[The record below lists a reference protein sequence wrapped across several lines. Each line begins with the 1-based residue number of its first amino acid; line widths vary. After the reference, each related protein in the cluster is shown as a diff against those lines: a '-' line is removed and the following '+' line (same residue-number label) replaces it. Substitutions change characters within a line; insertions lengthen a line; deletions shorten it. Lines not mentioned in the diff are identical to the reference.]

1 MYAEDLALGL
11 SYQYSNEYVHMWRK
25 AYLDG
30 RESKEDYESIL
41 NYVMQLVGLTFKAGI
56 VTVMGPGG
64 SIKQIHVDNLQLIK
78 ADE

>member
-11 SYQYSNEYVHMWRK
+11 SYKYSDEYVDMWRS
-25 AYLDG
+25 AYVDG
-30 RESKEDYESIL
+30 RESYEEFAKIKH
-41 NYVMQLVGLTFKAGI
+41 YVMQLVGLTFTAGT

-64 SIKQIHVDNLQLIK
+64 SMKQIHVDNLQLIK